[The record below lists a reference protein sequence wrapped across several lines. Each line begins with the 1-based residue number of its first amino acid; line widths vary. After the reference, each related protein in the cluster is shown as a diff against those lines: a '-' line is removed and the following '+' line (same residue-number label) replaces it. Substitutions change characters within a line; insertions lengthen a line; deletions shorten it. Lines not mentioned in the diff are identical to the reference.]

1 MVAHTAQVDNMAD
14 KMTDRME
21 DKMADT
27 MVDMDSSR
35 WRVSEGLPGT
45 HKPQA
50 GHRYMVDKVV
60 VSIVTEEWDKVV
72 GEDKADKANL
82 AETDHSSSGMHPVF
96 RIDYSLDS
104 FVSRILESG
113 FGRV

>member
-14 KMTDRME
+14 KMADKME
-21 DKMADT
+21 DK
-27 MVDMDSSR
+27 MVDMDSSM
-35 WRVSEGLPGT
+35 WRVLEGLPGT

-50 GHRYMVDKVV
+50 GHRYMVDMVV

-104 FVSRILESG
+104 FVSRVLESG